1 MNLLMRTAAFCIAAA
16 VFAGEAVAADIYVA
30 TTGSDAADGTQAS
43 PFATLPVAIAAANS
57 AIDSGAESVTI
68 HVASGTYTG
77 SGYVLDK
84 AVTVQGAGAGET
96 FFDGNG
102 GYRVFSLLSSGAQL
116 KNVTVKGGKF
126 TASGQQGAGVYMEA
140 GLIEDCIIDSCGS
153 NTAATYGGGVYAS
166 GGRINRTKFTG
177 CRVYATYG
185 GTSVGYGSALY
196 LSNGAVCENSLFT
209 GNAAITCTVNRDRG
223 GVVHL
228 TGSGT
233 ALVNCSVVKNDLPR
247 GEGNADCNF
256 TGIFQSSEARV
267 VNCVAYLN
275 CPSDVAS
282 TIRCDVY
289 GAANCFVNSAWDANS
304 YKAANYGTYKSISS
318 PITIDEKAFAGFESG
333 NYSPASYGSLH
344 NAGSDEDYKQY
355 AVSAIDL
362 AGVPRSEGEAI
373 DIGCYE
379 IIESAVTAEV
389 KADSY
394 GVLLGTPARFT
405 VIAVGGSK
413 NYKYRWN
420 FGDGSEDVLTDQAT
434 VSHTYA
440 AAGLYHAFVSVSDDG
455 GTTWP
460 VTPVLKSAI
469 AVAPAHLYVD
479 AASENP
485 TFPYD
490 TPEKSAAT
498 LSDALNCLT
507 NTFEET
513 LNMAVVDGVTIH
525 VAKGTYMGVGYA
537 LAGDV
542 TIVGE
547 GAAETVFDGNGGY
560 RVFSLMDAGAT
571 LKSLCVSNAAF
582 KVEGE
587 QGAGVYMEAGL
598 IEDCR
603 IDSCGNTTY
612 TTYGGGVYAS
622 GGRINRTKFT
632 GCKVHMMWNYK
643 GWGSALYLCNG
654 AVCENSLFTGNAA
667 PSHDF
672 VNPYG
677 YRGGVVHLTGDKTL
691 LVNCTVVKNDLKRGG
706 DKNEG
711 ATKNFA
717 GIVQRSSAK
726 VINCVSYMNC
736 PADFDAPAT
745 TYGDVVG
752 TANCFISSGWNK
764 AMSGSSPVSPIVI
777 DESAFKNYA
786 NGNFVPKSG
795 AALVNAGSDWETY
808 LANGARSTT
817 DFAGAK
823 RLSGKKLDIGCY
835 EVSNGGFRL
844 IVR

>member
-1 MNLLMRTAAFCIAAA
+1 MKGLLRIVAFCIAAA

-30 TTGSDAADGTQAS
+30 TTGDDAADGSQAA

-57 AIDSGAESVTI
+57 AVDAGEKSVTI

-96 FFDGNG
+96 VFDGNG
-102 GYRVFSLLSSGAQL
+102 GYRIFSLMDAGATLKSLCVSNGAFSASS
-116 KNVTVKGGKF
+116 
-126 TASGQQGAGVYMEA
+126 QQGAGVYMTA
-140 GLIEDCIIDSCGS
+140 GLIEDCRIDSCG
-153 NTAATYGGGVYAS
+153 NTKETTYGGGVYAS

-177 CRVYATYG
+177 CKVYMTYNYKG
-185 GTSVGYGSALY
+185 WGSALY
-196 LSNGAVCENSLFT
+196 LCNGAVCENSLFT
-209 GNAAITCTVNRDRG
+209 GNAAVSYEINGNYKFRG

-228 TGSGT
+228 TGDKT
-233 ALVNCSVVKNDLPR
+233 LLVNCTVVKNDLKR
-247 GEGNADCNF
+247 GGSGGADKRF
-256 TGIFQSSEARV
+256 AGIVQRSSAKV
-267 VNCVAYLN
+267 INCVSYMN
-275 CPSDVAS
+275 CPADFDAVETAYYDVVGTA
-282 TIRCDVY
+282 
-289 GAANCFVNSAWDANS
+289 GCFINSAWEKAIDGNS
-304 YKAANYGTYKSISS
+304 FVSLVS

-344 NAGSDEDYKQY
+344 NAGSGTEYNAFAMSVTD
-355 AVSAIDL
+355 IT
-362 AGVPRSEGEAI
+362 GVLRSQGASI
-373 DIGCYE
+373 DIGCFE
-379 IIESAVTAEV
+379 VEETVFTAVV
-389 KADSY
+389 NADSY
-394 GVLLGTPARFT
+394 GILLGAESMFT
-405 VIAVGGSK
+405 VVAAGGSK
-413 NYKYRWN
+413 NYKYKWN
-420 FGDGSEDVLTDQAT
+420 FGDGTEEVTTDQAT

-469 AVAPAHLYVD
+469 AVAPAHLYVN

-525 VAKGTYMGVGYA
+525 VAKGTYTGAGYA

-571 LKSLCVSNAAF
+571 LKSLCVSNGAF
-582 KVEGE
+582 SASSQ
-587 QGAGVYMEAGL
+587 QGAGVYMTAGL

-603 IDSCGNTTY
+603 IDSCGNTKE

-632 GCKVHMMWNYK
+632 GCKVYMTYNYK

-667 PSHDF
+667 VSYEINGNYKF
-672 VNPYG
+672 
-677 YRGGVVHLTGDKTL
+677 RGGVVHLTGDKTL

-706 DKNEG
+706 SGGADKR
-711 ATKNFA
+711 FA
-717 GIVQRSSAK
+717 GIVQRSNSK

-736 PADFDAPAT
+736 PADFDATAT

-752 TANCFISSGWNK
+752 TAGYFINSAWEK
-764 AMSGSSPVSPIVI
+764 AIDSLSPVSPLTI
-777 DESAFKNYA
+777 DETVFKNYA
-786 NGNFVPKSG
+786 NGNFAPKSG

-823 RLSGKKLDIGCY
+823 RLSGNKLDIGCY
-835 EVSNGGFRL
+835 EVSNGGFWL

>member
-1 MNLLMRTAAFCIAAA
+1 
-16 VFAGEAVAADIYVA
+16 
-30 TTGSDAADGTQAS
+30 
-43 PFATLPVAIAAANS
+43 
-57 AIDSGAESVTI
+57 
-68 HVASGTYTG
+68 
-77 SGYVLDK
+77 
-84 AVTVQGAGAGET
+84 
-96 FFDGNG
+96 
-102 GYRVFSLLSSGAQL
+102 
-116 KNVTVKGGKF
+116 
-126 TASGQQGAGVYMEA
+126 MEA
-140 GLIEDCIIDSCGS
+140 GLLEACGIDSCGS
-153 NTAATYGGGVYAS
+153 NTATTYGGGVYAS
-166 GGRINRTKFTG
+166 VGRINRTKFTG

-209 GNAAITCTVNRDRG
+209 GNAAVTCTVNRDRG

-233 ALVNCSVVKNDLPR
+233 ALVNCSVVKNDLAR
-247 GEGNADCNF
+247 GKEGNADCNF

-355 AVSAIDL
+355 AVSTIDL
-362 AGVPRSEGEAI
+362 AGVSRSEGETI

-379 IIESAVTAEV
+379 IIESVVTAEV

-405 VIAVGGSK
+405 VIAVGGSM

-420 FGDGSEDVLTDQAT
+420 FGDGTEDVLTDQAI

-490 TPEKSAAT
+490 TPEKSSAT

-507 NTFEET
+507 NTLEET

-547 GAAETVFDGNGGY
+547 GAAETVFDGKGGY
-560 RVFSLMDAGAT
+560 RIFSLMAPGAT
-571 LKSLCVSNAAF
+571 LKSLCVSNGTFTAQ
-582 KVEGE
+582 KQ

-603 IDSCGNTTY
+603 IDSCGNASIN

-632 GCKVHMMWNYK
+632 GCKVHMTWNYK
-643 GWGSALYLCNG
+643 SWGSALYLCNG
-654 AVCENSLFTGNAA
+654 AICENSLFTGNAA
-667 PSHDF
+667 PSHDL

-677 YRGGVVHLTGDKTL
+677 YRGG
-691 LVNCTVVKNDLKRGG
+691 
-706 DKNEG
+706 
-711 ATKNFA
+711 
-717 GIVQRSSAK
+717 
-726 VINCVSYMNC
+726 
-736 PADFDAPAT
+736 
-745 TYGDVVG
+745 
-752 TANCFISSGWNK
+752 
-764 AMSGSSPVSPIVI
+764 
-777 DESAFKNYA
+777 
-786 NGNFVPKSG
+786 
-795 AALVNAGSDWETY
+795 
-808 LANGARSTT
+808 
-817 DFAGAK
+817 
-823 RLSGKKLDIGCY
+823 
-835 EVSNGGFRL
+835 
-844 IVR
+844 

>member
-1 MNLLMRTAAFCIAAA
+1 MKGLLRIVAFCIAAA
-16 VFAGEAVAADIYVA
+16 VFAGEAVAADFYVA
-30 TTGSDAADGTQAS
+30 TTGDDAADGSQAS

-57 AIDSGAESVTI
+57 AIGGGEKSVTI

-96 FFDGNG
+96 IFDGNG
-102 GYRVFSLLSSGAQL
+102 GYRIFSLLSSGAQL

-140 GLIEDCIIDSCGS
+140 GLIEDCWIDSCGS

-177 CRVYATYG
+177 CRVYATYSG
-185 GTSVGYGSALY
+185 NIGYGSALY
-196 LSNGAVCENSLFT
+196 LCNGAVCENSLFT
-209 GNAAITCTVNRDRG
+209 GNAAATCTNNRNRG

-233 ALVNCSVVKNDLPR
+233 ALVNCSVVKNDIKR
-247 GEGNADCNF
+247 GDGNVESNF
-256 TGIFQSSEARV
+256 TGIFQTSNAKV
-267 VNCVAYLN
+267 VNCVAYMN
-275 CPSDVAS
+275 CPSDFYS
-282 TIRCDVY
+282 KEKPRCDVY
-289 GAANCFVNSAWDANS
+289 GSQNCFVNSAWDANS
-304 YKAANYGTYKSISS
+304 YTVNGGAINNSIAS
-318 PITIDEKAFAGFESG
+318 PIAINDNSFADYAGGNYAPAKGGALHDAGSGTEYNAFAMSATDITGALRSQG
-333 NYSPASYGSLH
+333 AS
-344 NAGSDEDYKQY
+344 
-355 AVSAIDL
+355 
-362 AGVPRSEGEAI
+362 I

-379 IIESAVTAEV
+379 VKETAFVAVLKV
-389 KADSY
+389 DSY
-394 GVLLGTPARFT
+394 GILLGTKSMFT
-405 VIAVGGSK
+405 VVAAGGSE
-413 NYKYRWN
+413 NYKYKWN
-420 FGDGSEDVLTDQAT
+420 FGDGSEDVMTDLAT

-440 AAGLYHAFVSVSDDG
+440 AAGLYHASVSVSDDG

-547 GAAETVFDGNGGY
+547 GAAKTVFDGNGGY
-560 RVFSLMDAGAT
+560 RIFSLMAPGAT

-598 IEDCR
+598 VEDCR
-603 IDSCGNTTY
+603 IDSCGNTIK

-632 GCKVHMMWNYK
+632 GCKVHMMWNEK

-667 PSHDF
+667 PSHDL

-691 LVNCTVVKNDLKRGG
+691 LVNCTVVKNDLKRGE
-706 DKNEG
+706 DKNTG
-711 ATKNFA
+711 AKRNFA

-726 VINCVSYMNC
+726 VINCVAYMNC
-736 PADFDAPAT
+736 PADFDAVD
-745 TYGDVVG
+745 YGDVVG
-752 TANCFISSGWNK
+752 AANCFINSAWNK

-777 DESAFKNYA
+777 DELVFKNYA
-786 NGNFVPKSG
+786 NGNFAPKSG

-835 EVSNGGFRL
+835 EVSNGGYWL

>member
-1 MNLLMRTAAFCIAAA
+1 MKGLLRIVAFCYATA
-16 VFAGEAVAADIYVA
+16 VFAGEAAAADIYVA
-30 TTGSDAADGTQAS
+30 TTGSDEADGSQAA

-57 AIDSGAESVTI
+57 AVDAGEKSVTI

-96 FFDGNG
+96 IFDGNG
-102 GYRVFSLLSSGAQL
+102 GYRVFSLMAPGATL
-116 KNVTVKGGKF
+116 KSLCVSNGAF
-126 TASGQQGAGVYMEA
+126 TASSQQGAGVYMTA
-140 GLIEDCIIDSCGS
+140 GLIEDCRIDSCG
-153 NTAATYGGGVYAS
+153 NTQNATYGGGVYAS
-166 GGRINRTKFTG
+166 GGRINRTMFTG
-177 CRVYATYG
+177 CKVHMMWG
-185 GTSVGYGSALY
+185 GNNGYGSALY
-196 LSNGAVCENSLFT
+196 MSNGAVCENSLFT
-209 GNAAITCTVNRDRG
+209 GNAAVSYEINGNYKFRG

-228 TGSGT
+228 TGDKT
-233 ALVNCSVVKNDLPR
+233 LLVNCTVVKNDLKR
-247 GEGNADCNF
+247 GGDKNAGATKRF
-256 TGIFQSSEARV
+256 AGIVQRSSAKV
-267 VNCVAYLN
+267 INCVSYMN
-275 CPSDVAS
+275 CPADFDAVETAYYDV
-282 TIRCDVY
+282 V
-289 GAANCFVNSAWDANS
+289 GAAGCFINSAWEKAIDSNS
-304 YKAANYGTYKSISS
+304 PVS

-344 NAGSDEDYKQY
+344 NAGSGTEYNTF
-355 AVSAIDL
+355 AISATDIT
-362 AGVPRSEGEAI
+362 GVLRSQGASI
-373 DIGCYE
+373 DIGCFE
-379 IIESAVTAEV
+379 VEETVFTAVV
-389 KADSY
+389 NADSY
-394 GVLLGTPARFT
+394 GILLGAESMFT
-405 VIAVGGSK
+405 MVAAGGSK
-413 NYKYRWN
+413 NYKYKWN
-420 FGDGSEDVLTDQAT
+420 FGDGTEEVTTDQAT
-434 VSHTYA
+434 VSHAYA

-469 AVAPAHLYVD
+469 AVAPAHLYVNT
-479 AASENP
+479 ASENP
-485 TFPYD
+485 AFPYD
-490 TPEKSAAT
+490 TPEKAAAT

-560 RVFSLMDAGAT
+560 RVFSLMDPGAT
-571 LKSLCVSNAAF
+571 LKSLCVSNGTFTAQ
-582 KVEGE
+582 EQ

-603 IDSCGNTTY
+603 IDSCGNASIY

-632 GCKVHMMWNYK
+632 GCKVHMTWNYK

-654 AVCENSLFTGNAA
+654 AACENSLLTGNAA
-667 PSHDF
+667 VSYDIGGNYQF
-672 VNPYG
+672 
-677 YRGGVVHLTGDKTL
+677 RGGVVHLTGDKTL

-706 DKNEG
+706 SEG
-711 ATKNFA
+711 ADKRFA

-726 VINCVSYMNC
+726 VINCVAYMNC
-736 PADFDAPAT
+736 PADFDAAAT

-752 TANCFISSGWNK
+752 SADYFINSAWEK
-764 AMSGSSPVSPIVI
+764 AINNYSPVSPLTI
-777 DESAFKNYA
+777 DETAFKNYA

-808 LANGARSTT
+808 LANGGLSTT

-835 EVSNGGFRL
+835 EVSNGGFWL